1 MSTPRCSDRH
11 GRPVTLGTKVR
22 VIALPSGLLDDLG
35 DDELLDELPDDERVD
50 LLSMLGNV
58 FEVMA
63 VDERGF
69 AFIEKTWHE
78 APDTSIGHG
87 LYLAPDEMEVA
98 A

>member
-1 MSTPRCSDRH
+1 MEARR
-11 GRPVTLGTKVR
+11 RR
-22 VIALPSGLLDDLG
+22 
-35 DDELLDELPDDERVD
+35 LPDR
-50 LLSMLGNV
+50 

-69 AFIEKTWHE
+69 AFIEKTWQE
-78 APDTSIGHG
+78 TPDTSIGHG